1 MTSAPRTL
9 RARGLRGGFTL
20 LEIVIVIAILAVMAG
35 GTVGFLVMN
44 ASTRRLQRA
53 ATEVESMAKRA
64 RAVAMLRRTP
74 YALYFCN
81 GTVRMGPLAEAGV
94 VDPDELAELDEAGG
108 GRGGAV
114 RGEFQADDGMVI
126 GARRWGSDDW
136 LVFDDERTWLVWRF
150 DPDGLCEPITV
161 RFEVDDGRS
170 WLSQEYHPLTAAVRD
185 GEMVAQ

>member
-44 ASTRRLQRA
+44 ASTRKLQRA

-108 GRGGAV
+108 GRRVSG
-114 RGEFQADDGMVI
+114 RRRDGD
-126 GARRWGSDDW
+126 R
-136 LVFDDERTWLVWRF
+136 
-150 DPDGLCEPITV
+150 C
-161 RFEVDDGRS
+161 
-170 WLSQEYHPLTAAVRD
+170 AAVGQRRLA
-185 GEMVAQ
+185 GV